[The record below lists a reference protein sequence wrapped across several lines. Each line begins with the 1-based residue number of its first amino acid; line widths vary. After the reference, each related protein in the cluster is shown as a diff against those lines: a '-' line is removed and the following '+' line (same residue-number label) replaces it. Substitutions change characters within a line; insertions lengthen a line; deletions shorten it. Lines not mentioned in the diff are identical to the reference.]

1 LTCIAITYIIFL
13 RLVKGGFMPS
23 KTIKLEIPFKELLN
37 VIDQLTP
44 EEKLFLKKKLEKG
57 KVTSWQGRFGR
68 ALEYLGK
75 RNKRLSETEVEKD
88 VKKAIA
94 EVRGLA

>member
-1 LTCIAITYIIFL
+1 MA
-13 RLVKGGFMPS
+13 S

-37 VIDQLTP
+37 VINQLTP

-57 KVTSWQGRFGR
+57 KVTSWQERFGR
-68 ALEYLGK
+68 ALKYLGK
-75 RNKRLSETEVEKD
+75 SNKRFSEREVKED

>member
-1 LTCIAITYIIFL
+1 MA
-13 RLVKGGFMPS
+13 S
-23 KTIKLEIPFKELLN
+23 KTIRFELPFKELLN

-57 KVTSWQGRFGR
+57 KLTNWQERFGM
-68 ALEYLGK
+68 ALKVLGK
-75 RNKRLSETEVEKD
+75 KNRRFSEEEVQRD

-94 EVRGLA
+94 EVRSLA

>member
-1 LTCIAITYIIFL
+1 MA
-13 RLVKGGFMPS
+13 S
-23 KTIKLEIPFKELLN
+23 KTIRFELPFKELLN

-57 KVTSWQGRFGR
+57 KLTSWQERFGR
-68 ALEYLGK
+68 ALKVLGK
-75 RNKRLSETEVEKD
+75 KNRRFSEVEVQRD

>member
-1 LTCIAITYIIFL
+1 MA
-13 RLVKGGFMPS
+13 S
-23 KTIKLEIPFKELLN
+23 KTIRFELPFKELLN

-57 KVTSWQGRFGR
+57 KLTSWQERFGR
-68 ALEYLGK
+68 ALKVLGK
-75 RNKRLSETEVEKD
+75 KNRRFSEVEVQRD

-94 EVRGLA
+94 EVRGLE

>member
-1 LTCIAITYIIFL
+1 MN
-13 RLVKGGFMPS
+13 GGFMAS
-23 KTIKLEIPFKELLN
+23 KTIRFELPFKELLN

-57 KVTSWQGRFGR
+57 KLTSWQERFGR
-68 ALEYLGK
+68 ALKVLGK
-75 RNKRLSETEVEKD
+75 KNRRFSEVEVQRD

>member
-1 LTCIAITYIIFL
+1 MA
-13 RLVKGGFMPS
+13 S
-23 KTIKLEIPFKELLN
+23 KTIRLEIPFKELLN

-57 KVTSWQGRFGR
+57 KVTSWQERFGR
-68 ALEYLGK
+68 ALKYLGK
-75 RNKRLSETEVEKD
+75 RNRSFSETEVKED

-94 EVRGLA
+94 EVRSLA

>member
-1 LTCIAITYIIFL
+1 MA
-13 RLVKGGFMPS
+13 S
-23 KTIKLEIPFKELLN
+23 KTIRFELPFKEFLN

-57 KVTSWQGRFGR
+57 KLTSWQERFGR
-68 ALEYLGK
+68 ALKVLGK
-75 RNKRLSETEVEKD
+75 KNRRFSEVEVQRD

-94 EVRGLA
+94 EVRGLE

>member
-1 LTCIAITYIIFL
+1 MA
-13 RLVKGGFMPS
+13 S
-23 KTIKLEIPFKELLN
+23 KTIRLEIPFKELLN

-57 KVTSWQGRFGR
+57 KVTSWQERFGR
-68 ALEYLGK
+68 ALKYLGK
-75 RNKRLSETEVEKD
+75 RNRRFSETEVKED

-94 EVRGLA
+94 EVRSLA